1 MKIRLFF
8 LLFYVLF
15 CGRQSQAFIAVNTS
29 TAQTQI
35 ILTNPTAVQRHEV
48 VEVHHVTLPQPFILR
63 DAYGIEQPYQ
73 VTHDG
78 RLLLFASVRPYGTAT
93 YTLEPGTPAPMK
105 RFVSAK
111 LYPER
116 LDDIVIE
123 NDRTGYRFYG
133 PALQRK
139 GERGFGIDVW
149 LKNTPELVIDD
160 LYRLEFSLHPEI
172 ARLREQGRLHEA
184 DSLTTL
190 TSFHLNHGKGM
201 DCYNVGPTLGCGTP
215 ALITGDELHF
225 PWCYDSFRI
234 IDDGPLRVSL
244 QMDFAPVVHSGISA
258 NPVSEHRL
266 VTLDRGSN
274 FCRLTVWYTGLEQP
288 TDVAAGFVIH
298 EADTT
303 SVVLGPDYVHYADP
317 TGDALRQNCQIY
329 VATLF
334 PDGIDST
341 RKLLYAT
348 PSNGNAGHA
357 FGIHRALANDEP
369 FTYYFGSAWS
379 QYDVRSQDEWQLRL
393 RDFLTCRRHPVTVQ
407 VQGHQS
413 APVPDGS
420 PQATVPDGSPSGI
433 APTSIKTYA
442 APAEVE
448 LKRDFAVRV
457 RSCDGGEW
465 QEVPTYAVKVD
476 HVDAG
481 RHRTELS
488 SVAQFDFSGNVE
500 VEVTSLTR
508 SIDSV
513 RIRPQ
518 FPMVLRRVEGNKV
531 TFCLN
536 RPRYLSIEVN
546 GDIYQNLQLFA
557 NEMQPQLSKRALKS
571 KQTIYFGP
579 GLHKLE
585 GDSLVVRS
593 GQTVFIDG
601 GAVVKGWLAIDDA
614 SDVQVLGHGV
624 IDPGRHEGIM
634 VRRSRRVLIDG
645 PLTTQIPVGGSDSV
659 TIRNAKVISSYGW
672 GDGMNVFASSNISY
686 DHVFCR
692 TSDDCSTIYCTR
704 KGYRGSCRNIRV
716 HDAVYWADVAHPI
729 MIGLHGDIEKNETI
743 EDVLYDDIDILE
755 NPENQIDYKGCI
767 GINNGD
773 NILVKGLTFQNIRV
787 ESLPNGML
795 MNLRVCWNQKY
806 CNAPGRGIED
816 VTFRNITYR
825 GVRPQMSIISGYNEQ
840 RRVRNVRFENLNI
853 NGRVIS
859 DDMPDKLKWYKTADY
874 ADIFIGEHVDAVTFG
889 K

>member
-1 MKIRLFF
+1 MKSYLCLF
-8 LLFYVLF
+8 LL
-15 CGRQSQAFIAVNTS
+15 AAAAVMS
-29 TAQTQI
+29 GSAQTQI
-35 ILTNPTAVQRHEV
+35 TLTNTTAVQRHEV
-48 VEVHHVTLPQPFILR
+48 VEVQNVALPQSFIVR
-63 DAYGIEQPYQ
+63 DAFGIEQPYQ

-78 RLLLFASVRPYGTAT
+78 RLLLFASVRPFGTAT
-93 YTLEPGTPAPMK
+93 YTVEPGKPSPMK
-105 RFVSAK
+105 RYVVTK

-139 GERGFGIDVW
+139 GERGYGIDVW
-149 LKNTPELVIDD
+149 LKNTPELVVDD

-172 ARLREQGRLHEA
+172 ARLREQGRQREA

-215 ALITGDELHF
+215 ALITADELHF
-225 PWCYDSFRI
+225 PWCYDTFRI
-234 IDDGPLRVSL
+234 VEDGPLRVSV
-244 QMDFAPVVHSGISA
+244 QMDFAPVVHRELG
-258 NPVSEHRL
+258 NRPVTEHRL
-266 VTLDRGSN
+266 VTLDRGAN
-274 FCRLTVWYTGLEQP
+274 FARMTVWYSGLERSA
-288 TDVAAGFVIH
+288 DAAAGFVVH
-298 EADTT
+298 QADTS
-303 SVVLGPDYVHYADP
+303 SVVLASNYMHYADP
-317 TGDALRQNCQIY
+317 TGDAQRQNCQIY
-329 VATLF
+329 VGVLF
-334 PDGIDST
+334 PDGIDAT
-341 RKLLYAT
+341 RKLMYDA
-348 PSNGNAGHA
+348 PANGNAGHA
-357 FGIHRALANDEP
+357 VGVRRGLKADEP

-379 QYDVRSQDEWQLRL
+379 QYDVRSQQEWQQRI
-393 RDFLTCRRHPVTVQ
+393 DHFLTCCQSPVQTRVE
-407 VQGHQS
+407 
-413 APVPDGS
+413 GS
-420 PQATVPDGSPSGI
+420 MPTAAGLPIDAQAQQRQPAVASSV
-433 APTSIKTYA
+433 KTYA
-442 APAEVE
+442 AAAGAE
-448 LKRDFAVRV
+448 LNHDFAVRV
-457 RSCDGGEW
+457 RAAGDSLWHD
-465 QEVPTYAVKVD
+465 VPTYAVKVD

-481 RHRTELS
+481 RHRVELS
-488 SVAQFDFSGNVE
+488 SVAQFDFSGQVEIE
-500 VEVTSLTR
+500 VESLTK
-508 SIDSV
+508 SIGRVAV
-513 RIRPQ
+513 RPLSYAIEPE
-518 FPMVLRRVEGNKV
+518 VTAGSLRFR
-531 TFCLN
+531 LD
-536 RPRYLSIEVN
+536 RPRYLSIEVD
-546 GDIYQNLQLFA
+546 GDKYRNLQLFA
-557 NEMQPQLSKRALKS
+557 NAMQPQLSKKELKS
-571 KQTIYFGP
+571 KNTIYFGP
-579 GLHKLE
+579 GVHQIE
-585 GDSLVVRS
+585 GDSLLVRS

-614 SDVQVLGHGV
+614 SDVRVLGHGIV
-624 IDPGRHEGIM
+624 DPGRHEGIM

-659 TIRNAKVISSYGW
+659 TVRNAKVVSSYGW
-672 GDGMNVFASSNISY
+672 GDGMNVFASSNVSY

-816 VTFRNITYR
+816 VTFRNISYR

-840 RRVRNVRFENLNI
+840 RRVKNVRFENLNI

-859 DDMPDKLKWYKTADY
+859 DDMPDKLRWYKTADY
-874 ADIFIGEHVDAVTFG
+874 ADIFVGEHVESVTFE

>member
-1 MKIRLFF
+1 MKSFLCLF
-8 LLFYVLF
+8 LL
-15 CGRQSQAFIAVNTS
+15 AAAAVMS
-29 TAQTQI
+29 GSAQTQI
-35 ILTNPTAVQRHEV
+35 TLTNTTSLQRHEV
-48 VEVHHVTLPQPFILR
+48 VEVQNVALPQSFIVR
-63 DAYGIEQPYQ
+63 DAFGIEQPYQ
-73 VTHDG
+73 VTHDS
-78 RLLLFASVRPYGTAT
+78 RLLLFASVRPFGTAT
-93 YTLEPGTPAPMK
+93 YTVEPGKPSPMK
-105 RFVSAK
+105 RYVVTK

-149 LKNTPELVIDD
+149 LKNTPELVVDD

-172 ARLREQGRLHEA
+172 ARLREQGRQREA

-215 ALITGDELHF
+215 ALITADELHF
-225 PWCYDSFRI
+225 PWCYDTFRI
-234 IDDGPLRVSL
+234 VEDGPLRVSV
-244 QMDFAPVVHSGISA
+244 QMDFAPVVHEAVSA
-258 NPVSEHRL
+258 KPITEHRL

-274 FCRLTVWYTGLEQP
+274 FCRLTVWYTGLEKP

-303 SVVLGPDYVHYADP
+303 SVVLGPDYIHYADP

-334 PDGIDST
+334 PNGIDAT
-341 RKLLYAT
+341 RKQLSAT

-357 FGIHRALANDEP
+357 YGVHRALRSDEP

-393 RDFLTCRRHPVTVQ
+393 RDFLTCRRQPIAVQ
-407 VQGHQS
+407 VNDPKRVNVTEEQNKRT
-413 APVPDGS
+413 AK
-420 PQATVPDGSPSGI
+420 PSSEILAAG
-433 APTSIKTYA
+433 TLKTHA
-442 APAEVE
+442 APAGVE
-448 LKRDFAVRV
+448 LKHDFAVRV
-457 RSCDGGEW
+457 RTADGSEW

-488 SVAQFDFSGNVE
+488 SVAQFDFSGAVE

-508 SIDSV
+508 SVDSV
-513 RIRPQ
+513 RIRPLSYAVARQ
-518 FPMVLRRVEGNKV
+518 VAGNKV
-531 TFCLN
+531 MFRLD

-557 NEMQPQLSKRALKS
+557 NALQPQLSKRELKS
-571 KQTIYFGP
+571 KKTIYFGP
-579 GLHKLE
+579 GLHQLE
-585 GDSLVVRS
+585 GDSLLVHS
-593 GQTVFIDG
+593 GETVFIDG

-614 SDVQVLGHGV
+614 SDVRVLGHGI

-672 GDGMNVFASSNISY
+672 GDGMNVFASSNVSY

-816 VTFRNITYR
+816 VTFRNISYR

-840 RRVRNVRFENLNI
+840 RRVKNVRFENLNI

-859 DDMPDKLKWYKTADY
+859 DDMPDKLRWYKTADY
-874 ADIFIGEHVDAVTFG
+874 ADIFIGEHVESVTFE

>member
-1 MKIRLFF
+1 MKHFF
-8 LLFYVLF
+8 YMLLL
-15 CGRQSQAFIAVNTS
+15 AFAVVMTS

-48 VEVHHVTLPQPFILR
+48 VEVQDVALSQPFILR
-63 DAYGIEQPYQ
+63 DAFGIEQPYQ

-78 RLLLFASVRPYGTAT
+78 RLLLFASVRPYGAAT

-149 LKNTPELVIDD
+149 LKNTPELVVDD
-160 LYRLEFSLHPEI
+160 LYKLEFSLHTEI
-172 ARLREQGRLHEA
+172 ARLREQGRQREA

-225 PWCYDSFRI
+225 PWCYDTFRI
-234 IDDGPLRVSL
+234 VEDGPLRVSV
-244 QMDFAPVVHSGISA
+244 QMDFAPVVHQE
-258 NPVSEHRL
+258 VSTKPITEHRL

-274 FCRLTVWYTGLEQP
+274 FCRLTVWYTGLERP

-317 TGDALRQNCQIY
+317 TGDAQRQNCQIY

-334 PDGIDST
+334 PDGVDT
-341 RKLLYAT
+341 TCKQFYAT

-357 FGIHRALANDEP
+357 YGVHRALTSDEP

-393 RDFLTCRRHPVTVQ
+393 SSFLTCRRQPIAVLVKGEDARETS
-407 VQGHQS
+407 GECAKELS
-413 APVPDGS
+413 ASASAVG
-420 PQATVPDGSPSGI
+420 TLR
-433 APTSIKTYA
+433 TYA
-442 APAEVE
+442 APAGVD
-448 LKRDFAVRV
+448 LKHDFALRV
-457 RSCDGGEW
+457 RTAGSSEW

-488 SVAQFDFSGNVE
+488 SMAQFDFSGTVE
-500 VEVTSLTR
+500 VEVTCLTQ

-513 RIRPQ
+513 RIRP
-518 FPMVLRRVEGNKV
+518 LSYAVERQVAGNKV
-531 TFCLN
+531 TFCLD

-557 NEMQPQLSKRALKS
+557 NEMQPQLSKRELKS
-571 KQTIYFGP
+571 KNTIYFGP
-579 GLHKLE
+579 GIHKLE
-585 GDSLVVRS
+585 GDSLLVRS

-601 GAVVKGWLAIDDA
+601 GAVVKGWLAIDNA
-614 SDVQVLGHGV
+614 TDVRVLGHGI

-672 GDGMNVFASSNISY
+672 GDGMNVFASSNVSY
-686 DHVFCR
+686 EHVFCR

-716 HDAVYWADVAHPI
+716 RDAVYWADVAHPI

-773 NILVKGLTFQNIRV
+773 NILVKGLTFQNIRI
-787 ESLPNGML
+787 ESMPNGMM

-816 VTFRNITYR
+816 VTFRNISYR

-840 RRVRNVRFENLNI
+840 RRVKNVRFENLNI

-874 ADIFIGEHVDAVTFG
+874 ADIFIGEHVESVTFG